1 MPGIMSM
8 NMYRLQVE
16 HVFDAAHALLIRGER
31 EQSHRHDWRVVLTV
45 AGQQLDDDG
54 LLCDF
59 HELEAMLREITAPFH
74 GGDLNTT
81 PPFDTVNPTAEHVA
95 RHVGEHVIARLPDSI
110 HLERIAVTEAVGCIA
125 IYEPTG
131 VTA

>member
-1 MPGIMSM
+1 MPGIMSR
-8 NMYRLQVE
+8 NMYRIQVE

-45 AGQQLDDDG
+45 VGQHLDRDG

-59 HELEAMLREITAPFH
+59 HELEAMLREITAPFD

-81 PPFDTVNPTAEHVA
+81 PPFNTVNPTAEHVA
-95 RHVGEHVIARLPDSI
+95 RHVGEHVCACLPDSI
-110 HLERIAVTEAVGCIA
+110 RLERIAVTEAVGCIA
-125 IYEPTG
+125 IYEPEG